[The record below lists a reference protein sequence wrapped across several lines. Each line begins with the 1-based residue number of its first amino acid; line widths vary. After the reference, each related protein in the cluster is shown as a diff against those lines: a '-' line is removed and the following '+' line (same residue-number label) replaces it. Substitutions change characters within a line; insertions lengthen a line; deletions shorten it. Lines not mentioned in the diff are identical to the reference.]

1 MPVRLRQ
8 GGIRAVV
15 MVVAALVLGLSVV
28 VVFNGPARATDSN
41 QVDFWCEEGVK
52 IEPIGTPSYTVPQP
66 PDGFTWTLLVIKSAT
81 DNEVFPNPVP
91 GQSYT
96 PSKPHDVSHVILC
109 MEPVQVT
116 TTTTTTAPTT
126 TTTDPTTTT
135 TTAPATTTTT
145 TAPTT
150 TTTTTPRTVTTLPP
164 DPPMTTST
172 LPPDPPPTTSTL
184 PPDTTTTEPPPEG
197 GVSAGG
203 GATAV
208 GGAEF
213 AVLWL
218 VTGALALLSGV
229 TLLAMKRSPGRE

>member
-126 TTTDPTTTT
+126 TSTDPTTT

-150 TTTTTPRTVTTLPP
+150 TTTTTPTTVTTLPP

>member
-135 TTAPATTTTT
+135 TAPATTTTT

-229 TLLAMKRSPGRE
+229 TLLAMRRTAGRE

>member
-52 IEPIGTPSYTVPQP
+52 IEPIGAPSYTVPQP

-91 GQSYT
+91 GHSYT
-96 PSKPHDVSHVILC
+96 PSNGHDVSHVILC

-126 TTTDPTTTT
+126 TSTDPTTT

>member
-126 TTTDPTTTT
+126 TSTDPTTT

>member
-135 TTAPATTTTT
+135 TAPATTTTT

-229 TLLAMKRSPGRE
+229 TLLAMRRSPGRE

>member
-135 TTAPATTTTT
+135 TAPATTTTT

-150 TTTTTPRTVTTLPP
+150 TTTTTPTTVTTLPP

>member
-52 IEPIGTPSYTVPQP
+52 IEPIGAPSYTVPQP

-96 PSKPHDVSHVILC
+96 PSNGHDVSHVILC

-126 TTTDPTTTT
+126 TSTDPTTT

>member
-66 PDGFTWTLLVIKSAT
+66 PDGYTWTLLVIKSAT

-96 PSKPHDVSHVILC
+96 PSNGHDVSHVILC

-126 TTTDPTTTT
+126 TTTAPTTT

-145 TAPTT
+145 TVPTT
-150 TTTTTPRTVTTLPP
+150 TTTTPVMVTLPP
-164 DPPMTTST
+164 DPPM
-172 LPPDPPPTTSTL
+172 TTSTL

-208 GGAEF
+208 GGGEF

-218 VTGALALLSGV
+218 AAGALALLSGV
-229 TLLAMKRSPGRE
+229 ALLAMKRSPGRE